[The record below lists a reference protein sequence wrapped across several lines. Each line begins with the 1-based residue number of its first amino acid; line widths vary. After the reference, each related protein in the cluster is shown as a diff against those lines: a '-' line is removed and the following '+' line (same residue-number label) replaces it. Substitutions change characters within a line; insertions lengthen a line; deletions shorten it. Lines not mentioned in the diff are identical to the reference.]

1 MAELIRTYSHLT
13 QKGLAYLYLSW
24 MKAIKKT
31 NQAPTFKAVKLP
43 IRPHIF
49 WYVMHKPKLM
59 TEVTVGFLTLLSIV
73 AIIIKIAK

>member
-1 MAELIRTYSHLT
+1 MRAYGHYT

-24 MKAIKKT
+24 MKAIKRT

-49 WYVMHKPKLM
+49 WYVMYKPKLM
-59 TEVTVGFLTLLSIV
+59 AEVTVGFLTLLSLV